1 MNGGTPISQ
10 LRPEMQDQQK
20 LGSNMQDGTL
30 SYQDVLKDLEKK
42 EATSIRINEDI
53 HPQQMQ
59 PPQQQMQ
66 PPQQQM
72 QPPHQQMQQYQQMQP
87 PQFDIDRPQYR
98 QELSYGNAQ
107 THNRQIGQKQ
117 VISGKNGYELFS
129 DKMQHDIALILIV
142 YVLLHSTF
150 FQKIIKDKFPNMY
163 TENTPTTFG
172 LVFHAVLIVTFIYIG
187 KIVKNKF
194 T

>member
-59 PPQQQMQ
+59 PPQQ
-66 PPQQQM
+66 
-72 QPPHQQMQQYQQMQP
+72 
-87 PQFDIDRPQYR
+87 
-98 QELSYGNAQ
+98 
-107 THNRQIGQKQ
+107 
-117 VISGKNGYELFS
+117 
-129 DKMQHDIALILIV
+129 
-142 YVLLHSTF
+142 
-150 FQKIIKDKFPNMY
+150 
-163 TENTPTTFG
+163 
-172 LVFHAVLIVTFIYIG
+172 
-187 KIVKNKF
+187 
-194 T
+194 